1 MATIVSLPS
10 SSSTPPPPPLK
21 NLSSSS
27 SYTSSLLPPPSL
39 TCPITQDLF
48 QNPVLAVDGH
58 TYEKMSLRRWLRN
71 RERFT
76 SPVTNE
82 IIDVSPETMSMLENR
97 AVKTLCDEHRDKMDG
112 MVAGLCAVA
121 FVREEWTRGE
131 NDGTAE
137 FHRLMPLFLS
147 GGATGSGRCED
158 GNGILFNLIAA
169 GTVHPPML
177 RKVLDATSG
186 RAALAGGVV
195 SSTLN
200 EKVYDTDGVEMDP
213 RETYSCAV
221 LCRSNGYQDLGGW
234 AREWRELAD
243 VIENKV
249 ETMREAEDR
258 RVEAQRGENE
268 FSNIPPPMG
277 GVEAGE
283 EEELTKRKQLQVI
296 VRILTVFVLVFFFV
310 A

>member
-1 MATIVSLPS
+1 
-10 SSSTPPPPPLK
+10 
-21 NLSSSS
+21 
-27 SYTSSLLPPPSL
+27 
-39 TCPITQDLF
+39 LF

-268 FSNIPPPMG
+268 VRSRRQQEMRREGRAAGAGGGGAGGEGGGLMAGLGYFPSLVALQFSNIPPPMG